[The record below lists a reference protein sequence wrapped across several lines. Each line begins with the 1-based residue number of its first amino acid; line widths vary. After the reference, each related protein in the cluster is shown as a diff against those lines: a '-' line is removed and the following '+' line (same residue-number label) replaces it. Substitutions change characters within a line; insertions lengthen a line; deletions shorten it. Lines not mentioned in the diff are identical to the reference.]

1 MLMNII
7 QGEAWEGGEQGE
19 AGGRLQGSYGLN
31 FYSVFSHG
39 LKPDSDFSHG
49 LNFDLDFSH
58 GLNCKSHCRFQ
69 SWAKSQV
76 WPQISVMLKIM
87 IRVTDCITVWFG
99 LDTCSIF
106 VSRLI
111 TPHFHVAPILT
122 MSCTTSILMICFA
135 RGFDVSSSLLSKKK
149 HHHYCPISSSLL
161 SRIIWR
167 LH

>member
-1 MLMNII
+1 MKLI

-99 LDTCSIF
+99 LDTCSICCLTF
-106 VSRLI
+106 NHTSFSCCSHTRNVMYNLN
-111 TPHFHVAPILT
+111 PHDLFC
-122 MSCTTSILMICFA
+122 SWFWCFI
-135 RGFDVSSSLLSKKK
+135 FIIVKK
-149 HHHYCPISSSLL
+149 HLHYCPISSSLL
-161 SRIIWR
+161 LKIIWR